1 MFFMADLK
9 NRRETDKR
17 VLKTK
22 KAIKAAHLSLM
33 EEKDISDITISELTR
48 KAGINR
54 RTFYTHYRSISEI
67 IDEIESE
74 MVSLLSEVVHKIDVA
89 DIRKSAYNVFIELN
103 EMVDVEFD
111 YYFSRVRM
119 DMRGAFMTRLKGIAG
134 ELADK
139 LLAHNENLE
148 RSFAEMVSEYIVGG
162 FFNVFVEWRTSGG
175 NVPVEQ
181 AARLAGI
188 MAEGCVENIRKLR

>member
-1 MFFMADLK
+1 MGDEK
-9 NRRETDKR
+9 TRRETDKR

-22 KAIKAAHLSLM
+22 KAIKAAHLSIM

-54 RTFYTHYRSISEI
+54 RTFYTHYRSISDI
-67 IDEIESE
+67 IDEIESDL
-74 MVSLLSEVVHKIDVA
+74 VALLSEVVLKIDVT

-103 EMVDVEFD
+103 EMVAVEFD

-119 DMRGAFMTRLKGIAG
+119 DMRGVFMTHLKNIAS

-139 LLAHNENLE
+139 LIVQNSKLDREI
-148 RSFAEMVSEYIVGG
+148 AELVAEYIVGG
-162 FFNVFVEWRTSGG
+162 FLNVFVEWRTSGG
-175 NVPVEQ
+175 SVPVEE

-188 MAEGCVENIRKLR
+188 MAEGCVESIRKLR

>member
-1 MFFMADLK
+1 MGDEK
-9 NRRETDKR
+9 TRRETDKR

-22 KAIKAAHLSLM
+22 KAIKAAHLSIM

-54 RTFYTHYRSISEI
+54 RTFYTHYRSISDI
-67 IDEIESE
+67 IDEIESD
-74 MVSLLSEVVHKIDVA
+74 MVALLSEVVQKIDVI

-103 EMVDVEFD
+103 EMVAVEFD

-119 DMRGAFMTRLKGIAG
+119 DMRGVFMTRLKGIAS

-139 LLAHNENLE
+139 LLSENSNLSRE
-148 RSFAEMVSEYIVGG
+148 TAEMISEYIVGG

-175 NVPVEQ
+175 NIPVEQ

-188 MAEGCVENIRKLR
+188 MAEGCLESIRKLR

>member
-1 MFFMADLK
+1 MGDEK
-9 NRRETDKR
+9 TRRETDKR

-22 KAIKAAHLSLM
+22 KAIKAAHLSIM

-54 RTFYTHYRSISEI
+54 RTFYTHYRSISDI
-67 IDEIESE
+67 IDEIESD
-74 MVSLLSEVVHKIDVA
+74 MVALLSEVVQKIDVT

-103 EMVDVEFD
+103 EMVAVEFD

-119 DMRGAFMTRLKGIAG
+119 DMRGVFMTRLKGIAS

-139 LLAHNENLE
+139 LLSENSNLSRE
-148 RSFAEMVSEYIVGG
+148 TAEMISEYIVGG

-175 NVPVEQ
+175 NIPVEQ

-188 MAEGCVENIRKLR
+188 MAEGCLESIRKLR

>member
-1 MFFMADLK
+1 MGEEK

-22 KAIKAAHLSLM
+22 KAIKAAHLSIM
-33 EEKDISDITISELTR
+33 EEKYISDITISELTR

-54 RTFYTHYRSISEI
+54 RTFYTHYRSISDI
-67 IDEIESE
+67 IAEIESE
-74 MVSLLSEVVHKIDVA
+74 IVELVSEVVLKIDVT

-103 EMVDVEFD
+103 EIVSVEFD

-119 DMRGAFMTRLKGIAG
+119 DMRGVFMTCLKGIAG
-134 ELADK
+134 EIADK
-139 LLAHNENLE
+139 LIAQNSNLE
-148 RSFAEMVSEYIVGG
+148 RGIAEMVSGYIVGG
-162 FFNVFVEWRTSGG
+162 FFNVFVEWRTG
-175 NVPVEQ
+175 NNDVPVEQ

>member
-1 MFFMADLK
+1 MGDEK
-9 NRRETDKR
+9 TRRETDKR

-22 KAIKAAHLSLM
+22 KAIKAAHLSIM

-54 RTFYTHYRSISEI
+54 RTFYTHYRSISDI
-67 IDEIESE
+67 IDEIESD
-74 MVSLLSEVVHKIDVA
+74 MVALLSEVVQKIDVT

-103 EMVDVEFD
+103 EMVAVEFD

-119 DMRGAFMTRLKGIAG
+119 DMRGVFMTRLKGIAS

-139 LLAHNENLE
+139 LLSENSNLSRE
-148 RSFAEMVSEYIVGG
+148 TAEMISEYIVGG

-175 NVPVEQ
+175 NIPVEQ
-181 AARLAGI
+181 SARLAGI
-188 MAEGCVENIRKLR
+188 MAEGCVESIRKLR

>member
-1 MFFMADLK
+1 MGDEK
-9 NRRETDKR
+9 TRRETDKR

-22 KAIKAAHLSLM
+22 KAIKAAHLSIM

-54 RTFYTHYRSISEI
+54 RTFYTHYRSISDI
-67 IDEIESE
+67 IDEIESD
-74 MVSLLSEVVHKIDVA
+74 MVALLSEVVQKIDVI

-103 EMVDVEFD
+103 EMVAVEFD

-119 DMRGAFMTRLKGIAG
+119 DMRGVFMTRLKGIAS

-139 LLAHNENLE
+139 LLSENSNLSRE
-148 RSFAEMVSEYIVGG
+148 TAEMISEYIVGG

-175 NVPVEQ
+175 NIPVEQ

-188 MAEGCVENIRKLR
+188 MAEGCLESIRQLR

>member
-1 MFFMADLK
+1 MGDEK
-9 NRRETDKR
+9 TRRETDKR

-22 KAIKAAHLSLM
+22 KAIKAAHLSIM

-54 RTFYTHYRSISEI
+54 RTFYTHYRSISDI
-67 IDEIESE
+67 IDEIESDL
-74 MVSLLSEVVHKIDVA
+74 VALLSQVVLKIDVT

-103 EMVDVEFD
+103 EMVAVEFD

-119 DMRGAFMTRLKGIAG
+119 DMRGVFMTHLKNLAG

-139 LLAHNENLE
+139 LITQNSKLDREI
-148 RSFAEMVSEYIVGG
+148 AEMVSEYIVGG
-162 FFNVFVEWRTSGG
+162 FLNVFVEWRTSNS

>member
-1 MFFMADLK
+1 MGDEK
-9 NRRETDKR
+9 TRRETDKR

-22 KAIKAAHLSLM
+22 KAIKAAHLSIM

-54 RTFYTHYRSISEI
+54 RTFYTHYRSISDI
-67 IDEIESE
+67 IDEIESD
-74 MVSLLSEVVHKIDVA
+74 MVALLSEVVQKIDVT

-103 EMVDVEFD
+103 EMVAVEFD

-119 DMRGAFMTRLKGIAG
+119 DMRGVFMTRLKGIAS

-139 LLAHNENLE
+139 LLSENSNLSRE
-148 RSFAEMVSEYIVGG
+148 KAEMISEYIVGG

-175 NVPVEQ
+175 NIPVEQ

-188 MAEGCVENIRKLR
+188 MAEGCLESIRKLR

>member
-1 MFFMADLK
+1 MGDEK
-9 NRRETDKR
+9 TRRETDKR

-22 KAIKAAHLSLM
+22 KAIKTAHLSIM

-54 RTFYTHYRSISEI
+54 RTFYTHYRSISDI
-67 IDEIESE
+67 IDEIESD
-74 MVSLLSEVVHKIDVA
+74 MVALLSEVVIKIDVT

-103 EMVDVEFD
+103 EMVAVEFD

-119 DMRGAFMTRLKGIAG
+119 DMRGVFMTRLKGIAS

-139 LLAHNENLE
+139 LLSENSNLSRE
-148 RSFAEMVSEYIVGG
+148 TAEMISEYIVGG

-175 NVPVEQ
+175 NIPVEQ

-188 MAEGCVENIRKLR
+188 MAEGCLESIRKLR

>member
-1 MFFMADLK
+1 MGEEK
-9 NRRETDKR
+9 TRRETDKR

-22 KAIKAAHLSLM
+22 KAIKAAHLSIM

-48 KAGINR
+48 RAGINR
-54 RTFYTHYRSISEI
+54 RTFYTHYRSISDI
-67 IDEIESE
+67 IDEIESDL
-74 MVSLLSEVVHKIDVA
+74 VALLSQVVLKIDVT

-103 EMVDVEFD
+103 EMVAVEFD

-119 DMRGAFMTRLKGIAG
+119 DMRGVFMTCLKEIAG
-134 ELADK
+134 EIADK
-139 LLAHNENLE
+139 LIAQNANLE
-148 RSFAEMVSEYIVGG
+148 RGIAEMVSGYIVGG
-162 FFNVFVEWRTSGG
+162 FFNVFVEWRTGSS

-188 MAEGCVENIRKLR
+188 MAEGCVENIRKIR

>member
-1 MFFMADLK
+1 MGDEK
-9 NRRETDKR
+9 TRRETDKR

-22 KAIKAAHLSLM
+22 KAIKAAHLSIM

-54 RTFYTHYRSISEI
+54 RTFYTHYRSISDI
-67 IDEIESE
+67 IDEIESD
-74 MVSLLSEVVHKIDVA
+74 MVALLSEVVQKIDVT

-103 EMVDVEFD
+103 EMVAVEFD

-119 DMRGAFMTRLKGIAG
+119 DMRGVFMTRLKGIAS

-139 LLAHNENLE
+139 LLSENSNLSRE
-148 RSFAEMVSEYIVGG
+148 TAEMISEYIVGG

-175 NVPVEQ
+175 NIPVEQ
-181 AARLAGI
+181 SARLAGI
-188 MAEGCVENIRKLR
+188 MAVGCVESIRKLR

>member
-1 MFFMADLK
+1 MGDEK
-9 NRRETDKR
+9 THRETDKR

-22 KAIKAAHLSLM
+22 KAIKAAHLSIM

-54 RTFYTHYRSISEI
+54 RTFYTHYRSISDI
-67 IDEIESE
+67 IDEIESD
-74 MVSLLSEVVHKIDVA
+74 MVALLSEVVQKIDVT

-103 EMVDVEFD
+103 EMVAVEFD

-119 DMRGAFMTRLKGIAG
+119 DMRGVFMTRLKGIAS

-139 LLAHNENLE
+139 LLSENSNLSRE
-148 RSFAEMVSEYIVGG
+148 TAEMISEYIVGG

-175 NVPVEQ
+175 NIPVEQ

-188 MAEGCVENIRKLR
+188 MAEGCLESIRKLR